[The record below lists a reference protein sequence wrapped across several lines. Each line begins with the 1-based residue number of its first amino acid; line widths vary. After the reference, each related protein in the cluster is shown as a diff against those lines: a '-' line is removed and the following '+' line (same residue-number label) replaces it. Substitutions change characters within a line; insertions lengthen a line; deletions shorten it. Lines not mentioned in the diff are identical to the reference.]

1 MAKLKE
7 ITDVLETKVP
17 SFLKEEWDN
26 VGLII
31 GNGDNEIKKVI
42 LALDCT
48 ESVVKEAINKNAR
61 LIITHHPLIF
71 EGIKNID
78 FNTSLGRKIKLLISN
93 DISLVSLHTNFDK
106 INGGTSD
113 TVAGILGLTD
123 LKNIDDNEFSL
134 GKVGKIDT
142 VTLEEFAKTVKE
154 KLNLKSLKYI
164 GDNEKKINSV
174 AVVSGS
180 GADFL
185 YDAKKMGA
193 DCLVTAEVKH
203 HIAIDAYEND
213 IAVIDAGH
221 FETENVAMKTFCE
234 ILKDLPVEVLIS
246 ETYTELFKYI

>member
-1 MAKLKE
+1 MTKLKE
-7 ITDVLETKVP
+7 ITDILEINVP

-31 GNGDNEIKKVI
+31 GNTDKEIKKII

-48 ESVVKEAINKNAR
+48 ENVVKEAISKNAD

-71 EGIKNID
+71 ESIKNID
-78 FNTSLGRKIKLLISN
+78 YNTSLGRKIKLLVSN

-113 TVAGILGLTD
+113 TVAKLLGLCEI
-123 LKNIDDNEFSL
+123 KNLTCDEFSL
-134 GKVGKIDT
+134 GKIGNINT
-142 VTLEEFAKTVKE
+142 VSLEEFAKNVKE

-193 DCLVTAEVKH
+193 DCLVTSEVKH

-213 IAVIDAGH
+213 IAIIDVGH

-234 ILKDLPVEVLIS
+234 ILKDLPVEILIS

>member
-7 ITDVLETKVP
+7 ITDVLEIKVP

-113 TVAGILGLTD
+113 TVARILGLTD

-134 GKVGKIDT
+134 GKVGNIDT